1 MGIYSE
7 EFLSN
12 ARFSIVPL
20 TMFWVLFSSAM
31 AHSSVK
37 EGRKVE
43 RRYFLQK
50 VQWVTLGI
58 VKLTFLVEILSLIT
72 PGGPLGP

>member
-7 EFLSN
+7 KFLSN
-12 ARFSIVPL
+12 ARFSIIPL
-20 TMFWVLFSSAM
+20 TMFWVLFSFAI

-58 VKLTFLVEILSLIT
+58 VKLTFLVEIWSLIT